1 MKKIVQNVKN
11 GETKLINIPV
21 PTPLKG
27 KVLIKSNRS
36 LVSLGT
42 ERMLVDFSKSSYLQK
57 ARKQPE
63 KVKMVLDKVKTDG
76 LIPTINTVFNKLN
89 EPMSLGYCNSGV
101 VVEIGDDV
109 KKFKVGDRVIS
120 NGAHSE
126 YISVSENLVHKIP
139 DNVNDDDAA
148 FTVIGAIALQGVR
161 LCNPTIGETIVVYG
175 LGLIGLITI
184 QILKANGCK
193 VIGIDL
199 DEEKNNIAKSFGVDT
214 VNPKNISEVEYVIEQ
229 TNKIGCDGVIIT
241 ASAKT
246 NEIIANSAKMSRKR
260 GRIILVGVIGLNI
273 SRADFYE
280 KELTFQVS
288 CSYGPGRYDYEYE
301 ENGNDYPL
309 PYVRWT
315 ENRNFGTIL
324 SLIENQSINLEPLI
338 TEKKNFLDAKEVYDN
353 INKSKSIATIFVYPE
368 NQKIEKKIKVSNKTF
383 STNINLTS
391 IIGAGGFTSSMIIPS
406 LYKLNYDIKYLSSS
420 NGLNSSRLAKKY
432 KIEYST
438 TDNNLIFNDK
448 DVKHVFITTRHN
460 THYDLVMKAMDANK
474 NIFVEKPLCLK
485 KEELKKIIKKHSN
498 SKSKITVGFNRRFA
512 PFSKIVKNFLVNQNT
527 KINIVINVNAG
538 FIPKDSWIQD
548 LKVGGGRIVGEACHF
563 VDLCIFYTSSLVGG
577 VVANSISDQN
587 DGNSD
592 NVSILLKHENGSNS
606 NINYFSNGSK
616 KYSKERIEI
625 FVNGKNVIIDN
636 WRKLSIYDSNKILT
650 KKKNQDKGHYNQFKE
665 LKENFSDANRELI
678 PFSEIV
684 NATEA
689 TFGILES
696 LNSKSWVN
704 IK

>member
-1 MKKIVQNVKN
+1 
-11 GETKLINIPV
+11 
-21 PTPLKG
+21 
-27 KVLIKSNRS
+27 
-36 LVSLGT
+36 
-42 ERMLVDFSKSSYLQK
+42 
-57 ARKQPE
+57 
-63 KVKMVLDKVKTDG
+63 
-76 LIPTINTVFNKLN
+76 
-89 EPMSLGYCNSGV
+89 
-101 VVEIGDDV
+101 
-109 KKFKVGDRVIS
+109 
-120 NGAHSE
+120 
-126 YISVSENLVHKIP
+126 
-139 DNVNDDDAA
+139 
-148 FTVIGAIALQGVR
+148 
-161 LCNPTIGETIVVYG
+161 
-175 LGLIGLITI
+175 
-184 QILKANGCK
+184 
-193 VIGIDL
+193 
-199 DEEKNNIAKSFGVDT
+199 
-214 VNPKNISEVEYVIEQ
+214 
-229 TNKIGCDGVIIT
+229 
-241 ASAKT
+241 
-246 NEIIANSAKMSRKR
+246 
-260 GRIILVGVIGLNI
+260 
-273 SRADFYE
+273 
-280 KELTFQVS
+280 
-288 CSYGPGRYDYEYE
+288 
-301 ENGNDYPL
+301 
-309 PYVRWT
+309 
-315 ENRNFGTIL
+315 
-324 SLIENQSINLEPLI
+324 
-338 TEKKNFLDAKEVYDN
+338 
-353 INKSKSIATIFVYPE
+353 
-368 NQKIEKKIKVSNKTF
+368 
-383 STNINLTS
+383 
-391 IIGAGGFTSSMIIPS
+391 
-406 LYKLNYDIKYLSSS
+406 
-420 NGLNSSRLAKKY
+420 
-432 KIEYST
+432 
-438 TDNNLIFNDK
+438 
-448 DVKHVFITTRHN
+448 
-460 THYDLVMKAMDANK
+460 MKAMDANK